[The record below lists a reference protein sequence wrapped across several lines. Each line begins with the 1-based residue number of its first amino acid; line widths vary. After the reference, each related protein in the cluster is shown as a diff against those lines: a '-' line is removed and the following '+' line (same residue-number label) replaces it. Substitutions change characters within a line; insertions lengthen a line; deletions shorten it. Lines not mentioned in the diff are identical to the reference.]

1 MNINKLND
9 LTVGM
14 TFKNYKEL
22 VAFFDEEVKGG
33 KGKTYQLENFKRYF
47 DYEKQGNKFVI
58 TAIKDAPTEK
68 KLRGKTATVGKE
80 LDVLLANALLMKE
93 MENSNSNSDTKDCY
107 TYKQLYT
114 KVLDIVKLDGN
125 EIFFECTQPHDL
137 ADHFGLVD
145 GEFVANYKEKLIY
158 TLKDDFKRSLNRLQK
173 NDVITIEDLALYVSK
188 DEPTPK
194 MLRASEYED
203 FLELE
208 KQVSHELD
216 IKLNQRY
223 RNASTRFKFDE
234 KFNGYLGEY
243 LSLDEEVLVDSSWKA
258 MKLTRLD
265 CNIYE
270 TLDAKSFN
278 ALLEQYTIELTKRIY
293 NSCVNSAFKGMVV
306 IADDFKETTIKNIEL
321 YCNKINEQLFTHI
334 ETSVLEVAV

>member
-1 MNINKLND
+1 MNIDKIKE

-14 TFKNYKEL
+14 IFKNYKEL
-22 VAFFDEEVKGG
+22 VAFFDDEIKNG
-33 KGKTYQLENFKRYF
+33 KSKKYQLENFKRYF
-47 DYEKQGNKFVI
+47 DYEKQGNKFII

-125 EIFFECTQPHDL
+125 EIFFECTKPHDL
-137 ADHFGLVD
+137 AEHFGLLD
-145 GEFVANYKEKLIY
+145 GEFVANYKDKLIY

-188 DEPTPK
+188 DEPTAK

-203 FLELE
+203 YLELE
-208 KQVSHELD
+208 KQVCQELD

-223 RNASTRFKFDE
+223 MNATTRFKFDE
-234 KFNGYLGEY
+234 KFNAYLGEY
-243 LSLDEEVLVDSSWKA
+243 LSLDDEVLIDSSWKA

-270 TLDAKSFN
+270 TLDTKSFN
-278 ALLEQYTIELTKRIY
+278 ALMEQYTIELTKRLY
-293 NSCVNSAFKGMVV
+293 NSCVNSAFKDVAF

-334 ETSVLEVAV
+334 GTSVLEVAV

>member
-1 MNINKLND
+1 MNIDKIKE

-22 VAFFDEEVKGG
+22 VAFFEEDVKDG
-33 KGKTYQLENFKRYF
+33 KSKKYQLENFKRYF
-47 DYEKQGNKFVI
+47 DWEKQGNKFVI
-58 TAIKDAPTEK
+58 TDIKDVPTEK

-80 LDVLLANALLMKE
+80 LDILLANALLMKE
-93 MENSNSNSDTKDCY
+93 MENSNSDTKDCY

-137 ADHFGLVD
+137 AEHFGLLD
-145 GEFVANYKEKLIY
+145 GEFVANYKDKLIY

-194 MLRASEYED
+194 MLRSSEYED
-203 FLELE
+203 YLELE

-223 RNASTRFKFDE
+223 MNATTRFKFDE
-234 KFNGYLGEY
+234 KFNGYLQEY
-243 LSLDEEVLVDSSWKA
+243 LSIDEEILVDSSWKA

-270 TLDAKSFN
+270 TLDTKSFN

-293 NSCVNSAFKGMVV
+293 NSCVNSALKGLAF